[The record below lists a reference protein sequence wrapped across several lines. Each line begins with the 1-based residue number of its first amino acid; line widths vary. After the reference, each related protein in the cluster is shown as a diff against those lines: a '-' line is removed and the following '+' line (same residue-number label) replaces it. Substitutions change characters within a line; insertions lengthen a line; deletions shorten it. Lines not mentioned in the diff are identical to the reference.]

1 MFRALVVLAACLSIL
16 WFRPTPAD
24 ACGVKMSIKGPRVK
38 RTVVAR
44 RASPTPRQTLV
55 ARRPVRVGPPAR
67 SRVAAGGSAS
77 ASAEASAAAS
87 APDESTE
94 PATPTEEATAPDE
107 EKTRVATADPAA
119 KEPVEAEAVVEA
131 EPEPRPAKVPAR
143 FSKRVF
149 FGQANAVLSSK
160 AKASLIR
167 NARWLKRHEDRSVL
181 VEGHC
186 SVTGPAKP
194 NMELSEARAE
204 AVKDFLVEMGVD
216 ESRIETKGY
225 GLTKPRYKPVTSPKN
240 RRVIIRVRKD

>member
-1 MFRALVVLAACLSIL
+1 MFRAILVLAACLSIL

-24 ACGVKMSIKGPRVK
+24 ACGVKMSIKAARVK

-67 SRVAAGGSAS
+67 SPVSSGGSAS
-77 ASAEASAAAS
+77 ASASVEAST
-87 APDESTE
+87 PDESTGA
-94 PATPTEEATAPDE
+94 ATPTEETATDE
-107 EKTRVATADPAA
+107 TRVATADTAA
-119 KEPVEAEAVVEA
+119 KEPVEAEAVVEP
-131 EPEPRPAKVPAR
+131 EPEPKEAKVPAR

-160 AKASLIR
+160 AKASLVR
-167 NARWLKRHEDRSVL
+167 NARWLKRHEDRSVV

-186 SVTGPAKP
+186 SVTGPAAP
-194 NMELSEARAE
+194 NMALSEARAE

-225 GLTKPRYKPVTSPKN
+225 GLTRPRYKPASSPKN

>member
-1 MFRALVVLAACLSIL
+1 MFRAILVLAACLSIL

-24 ACGVKMSIKGPRVK
+24 ACGVKMSIKAPRVK

-67 SRVAAGGSAS
+67 SPVSSGGSAS
-77 ASAEASAAAS
+77 AGASVEAST
-87 APDESTE
+87 PDESTE
-94 PATPTEEATAPDE
+94 AATPTEETATDE
-107 EKTRVATADPAA
+107 TRVATADTAA
-119 KEPVEAEAVVEA
+119 KEPVEAEAVVEP
-131 EPEPRPAKVPAR
+131 EPEPKEAKVPAR
-143 FSKRVF
+143 FAKRVF

-160 AKASLIR
+160 AKASLVR
-167 NARWLKRHEDRSVL
+167 NARWLKRHEDRSVV

-186 SVTGPAKP
+186 SVTGPAAP
-194 NMELSEARAE
+194 NMALSEARAE

-225 GLTKPRYKPVTSPKN
+225 GLTKPRYKPGSSPKN

>member
-1 MFRALVVLAACLSIL
+1 MFRAILVLAACLSIL

-24 ACGVKMSIKGPRVK
+24 ACGVKMSIKAPRVK

-67 SRVAAGGSAS
+67 SPVSSGGSAS
-77 ASAEASAAAS
+77 ASASVEAST
-87 APDESTE
+87 PDESTE
-94 PATPTEEATAPDE
+94 AATSTDETATDE
-107 EKTRVATADPAA
+107 TRVATADTAA
-119 KEPVEAEAVVEA
+119 KEPVEAEAVVEP
-131 EPEPRPAKVPAR
+131 EPEPKEAKVPAR

-160 AKASLIR
+160 AKASLVR
-167 NARWLKRHEDRSVL
+167 NARWLKRHEDRSVV

-186 SVTGPAKP
+186 SVTGPAAP
-194 NMELSEARAE
+194 NMALSEARAE

-225 GLTKPRYKPVTSPKN
+225 GLTKPRYKPASSPKN

>member
-1 MFRALVVLAACLSIL
+1 MFRAILVLAACLSIL

-24 ACGVKMSIKGPRVK
+24 ACGVKMSIKAPRVK

-67 SRVAAGGSAS
+67 SPVSSGGSAS
-77 ASAEASAAAS
+77 AGASVEASTT
-87 APDESTE
+87 DESTE
-94 PATPTEEATAPDE
+94 AATPTEETATE
-107 EKTRVATADPAA
+107 ETRVATADTAA
-119 KEPVEAEAVVEA
+119 KEPVEAEAVVEP
-131 EPEPRPAKVPAR
+131 EPEPKEAKVPAR
-143 FSKRVF
+143 FAKRVF

-160 AKASLIR
+160 AKASLVR
-167 NARWLKRHEDRSVL
+167 NARWLKRHEDRSVV

-186 SVTGPAKP
+186 SVTGPAAP
-194 NMELSEARAE
+194 NMALSEARAE

-225 GLTKPRYKPVTSPKN
+225 GLTKPRYKPGSSPKN

>member
-1 MFRALVVLAACLSIL
+1 MFRAILVLAACLSIL

-24 ACGVKMSIKGPRVK
+24 ACGVKMSIKAPRVK

-67 SRVAAGGSAS
+67 SPVSSGGSAS
-77 ASAEASAAAS
+77 ASASVEAST
-87 APDESTE
+87 PDESTE
-94 PATPTEEATAPDE
+94 AAPTEETATDE
-107 EKTRVATADPAA
+107 TRVATADTAA
-119 KEPVEAEAVVEA
+119 KEPVEAEAVVEP
-131 EPEPRPAKVPAR
+131 EPEPKEAKVPAR

-160 AKASLIR
+160 AKASLVR
-167 NARWLKRHEDRSVL
+167 NARWLKRHEDRSVV

-186 SVTGPAKP
+186 SVTGPAAP
-194 NMELSEARAE
+194 NMALSEARAE

-225 GLTKPRYKPVTSPKN
+225 GLTKPRYKPASSPKN